1 MDLPALQRPIARQV
15 QEDPRALGAGAGKSA
30 GGSVDRWIFLRYGHP
45 WPIGC
50 RKIRGRSGR
59 VQEDQRAALTIGGL
73 ILASGLDHVLA
84 AVGDPDGAVL
94 VDADPI
100 AGAAIA

>member
-1 MDLPALQRPIARQV
+1 
-15 QEDPRALGAGAGKSA
+15 
-30 GGSVDRWIFLRYGHP
+30 
-45 WPIGC
+45 
-50 RKIRGRSGR
+50 
-59 VQEDQRAALTIGGL
+59 VQEDQRAALSIGGL

-100 AGAAIA
+100 PGAAIA

>member
-1 MDLPALQRPIARQV
+1 
-15 QEDPRALGAGAGKSA
+15 
-30 GGSVDRWIFLRYGHP
+30 
-45 WPIGC
+45 
-50 RKIRGRSGR
+50 